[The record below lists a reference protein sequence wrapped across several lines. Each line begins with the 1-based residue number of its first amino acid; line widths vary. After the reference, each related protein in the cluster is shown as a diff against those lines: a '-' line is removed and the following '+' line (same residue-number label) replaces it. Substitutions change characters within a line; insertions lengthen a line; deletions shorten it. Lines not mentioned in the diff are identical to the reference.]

1 MAVPRKKK
9 EGKYK
14 LKTHKAT
21 AHRFGVTGSG
31 VIVRTKGG
39 KAHLRRKSSKRVH
52 ALFAQM
58 IPVKGR
64 GFIKRIRRLAPHM
77 KP

>member
-1 MAVPRKKK
+1 VPRKPRV
-9 EGKYK
+9 GKFK

-21 AHRFGVTGSG
+21 SKRFGMTGSG
-31 VIVRTKGG
+31 MIVRTKGG
-39 KAHLRRKSSKRVH
+39 KAHLRRKSSNRVKS
-52 ALFAQM
+52 LFSTM

-64 GFIKRIRRLAPHM
+64 GLIKRIRRLAPNM

>member
-1 MAVPRKKK
+1 MPRKLKD
-9 EGKYK
+9 GKYK

-21 AHRFGVTGSG
+21 SKRFGITGSG
-31 VIVRTKGG
+31 KIVRTKGG
-39 KAHLRRKSSKRVH
+39 KAHLRRKSSRRVK
-52 ALFAQM
+52 ALFGEM
-58 IPVKGR
+58 VSVNGR

>member
-1 MAVPRKKK
+1 MPRKQK

-21 AHRFGVTGSG
+21 SKRFGITGSG
-31 VIVRTKGG
+31 KIVRTKGG
-39 KAHLRRKSSKRVH
+39 KAHLRRKRSRRVK
-52 ALFAQM
+52 ALFGEM
-58 IPVKGR
+58 VPVKGR
-64 GFIKRIRRLAPHM
+64 GLIKRIRRMAPHM